1 MNTASMRGDSEIR
14 FLNLRRKVYEESL
27 LPQWG
32 HVPGFVQHLL
42 FETLHFPFFPA
53 PAKATHAYR
62 GAGSP
67 QSETPNLI
75 CTLTPSFPFFKVNV
89 KAGILPLAPA
99 E

>member
-42 FETLHFPFFPA
+42 FEMLHFPFFPA

-62 GAGSP
+62 EAGSP